1 MTPLMIGMLGIVA
14 LFTLILLQVPVGI
27 SMLIVG
33 VTGYAAQTG
42 WAPALA
48 MLASQPSGLLSSV
61 DLATVPLFLLM
72 GTFATAAGFSTEIYN
87 AAAAVLGHR
96 RGGLAYA
103 TAAGSAVFGAIC
115 GSTAATA
122 ATFTKAALPEML
134 KRGYAPSFA
143 AGTIAAAGALKALIP
158 PSVAMILYCIA
169 TKTFIFD
176 LFIAAVIPAA
186 LTIALNLLTITVVTR
201 MAPSAAP
208 VSERMPWSERWPLV
222 RRTLPVMILLVAV
235 FVGLYSGIFTVN
247 EAASVAAVLAF
258 VFAALRGR
266 LSASAVW
273 RGMRDCAAATAMIYT
288 IIIGSTIFGAFLTL
302 AQVPEALIKLLEGAH
317 LSGPAIIVLLLV
329 IYLILG
335 SVFDEIAAMLITLP
349 FVLPI
354 IMQLGYDP
362 IWWGVVNVVILEIG
376 MIHPPLGLIAFVIH
390 GMAPKISLTQIY
402 RGVFPFLI
410 ADFLVLALLV
420 LFPMLAL
427 WLPKVMAH

>member
-1 MTPLMIGMLGIVA
+1 MTPLMIGTIGIVA
-14 LFTLILLQVPVGI
+14 LFILILLQVPVGI
-27 SMLIVG
+27 SMLAVG
-33 VTGYAAQTG
+33 VIGYAAQTG

-48 MLASQPSGLLSSV
+48 LLASQPSGLLSSV

-72 GTFATAAGFSTEIYN
+72 GTFATAAGFSSEIYN

-103 TAAGSAVFGAIC
+103 TTAGSAAFGAIC

-134 KRGYAPSFA
+134 SRGYSPSFA
-143 AGTIAAAGALKALIP
+143 AGTIAAGGALKALIP

-176 LFIAAVIPAA
+176 LFIASLIPAI
-186 LTIALNLLTITVVTR
+186 LTIGFNLLTITVITR
-201 MAPSAAP
+201 IAPGMAP
-208 VSERMPWSERWPLV
+208 VSERMPWSERWPV
-222 RRTLPVMILLVAV
+222 IRRTLPVLILLVVV
-235 FVGLYSGIFTVN
+235 FIGLYSGIFTVN
-247 EAASVAAVLAF
+247 EAASVAAVLSF

-273 RGMRDCAAATAMIYT
+273 RGMRDCASATAMIYT

-317 LSGPAIIVLLLV
+317 LSGPVVIVLLLV

-354 IMQLGYDP
+354 ITQLGYDP
-362 IWWGVVNVVILEIG
+362 VWWGVINVIILEVG
-376 MIHPPLGLIAFVIH
+376 MIHPPLGLIGFVIH

-402 RGVFPFLI
+402 RGVAPFI
-410 ADFLVLALLV
+410 VADLLVLALLM
-420 LFPMLAL
+420 LFPALAL
-427 WLPKVMAH
+427 WLPRIMAH